1 MDTVQAKVKLKLLA
15 KSKQL
20 EGLKPINQIRAYKE
34 KFAQMDKGI
43 KNGTL
48 SQIYQ
53 RKILLDRGAV
63 FQKIDQKIVQ
73 DIRQKKNKF
82 EMLSSHL
89 KAVNPKNLL
98 DKGYCILFSEKKDSV
113 ILTANDVSV
122 NQNINILM
130 KDGELFAEINRK
142 Q

>member
-1 MDTVQAKVKLKLLA
+1 
-15 KSKQL
+15 
-20 EGLKPINQIRAYKE
+20 
-34 KFAQMDKGI
+34 
-43 KNGTL
+43 
-48 SQIYQ
+48 
-53 RKILLDRGAV
+53 
-63 FQKIDQKIVQ
+63 
-73 DIRQKKNKF
+73 
-82 EMLSSHL
+82 MLSSHL

-130 KDGELFAEINRK
+130 KDGELFAEIKRK